1 MFLYLSLLSLFRL
14 EQQSAS
20 LNSEL
25 SICVN
30 AVDQT
35 RPDQDW
41 DIATHNQYD
50 SGMNEAIGSSMGSCS
65 TASEAVTYLSY
76 ALAMRNFADNPEQ
89 AMLTAAG
96 TYVGEVF
103 NDEFFRSVA

>member
-1 MFLYLSLLSLFRL
+1 MMFLYLSRPSLFRL
-14 EQQSAS
+14 LRLERQSAS

-35 RPDQDW
+35 HPNQDW
-41 DIATHNQYD
+41 DIATHNQYE
-50 SGMNEAIGSSMGSCS
+50 SAMNEAIGSSMGSS
-65 TASEAVTYLSY
+65 TAGEAVPYLSY

-89 AMLTAAG
+89 AA
-96 TYVGEVF
+96 
-103 NDEFFRSVA
+103 NDELFRSAA